1 VAVTIRQMRPE
12 DVPEAERVSDE
23 GFFALDTRKRRLD
36 EPEPA
41 RRSEAHRAVWTERTL
56 HLVRHDPEGCWVA
69 EDGSRM
75 VGMATSFR
83 REVLW
88 CLTTYAVLPEQQGQ
102 GIGTQ
107 LLAAVLHHG
116 RACSRWM
123 LSASPDPAA
132 VRVYHRAGF
141 ELHPQMYLSGTVDR
155 AALPVVEKV
164 REGSASDIDLMDS
177 IDRATRGA
185 GHGVDHELMVG
196 AWRLLVSDS
205 GTGSGYAYVDERGRV
220 ALLAASNRR
229 TATRLLWA
237 ALADGPAETTIGHV
251 TGANQWVLDVGFA
264 ARLVLRQDGY
274 LGLRGMKPPAPYVHN
289 GALL

>member
-1 VAVTIRQMRPE
+1 MGVTIRPMRAE

-23 GFFALDTRKRRLD
+23 GFFALDSRKRRVD
-36 EPEPA
+36 DPEAA
-41 RRSEAHRAVWTERTL
+41 RRTEAHRAVWIERTR

-69 EDGSRM
+69 EDETGM

-88 CLTTYAVLPEQQGQ
+88 CLTTYAVLPDRQGR

-107 LLAAVLHHG
+107 LLAAALHHG

-141 ELHPQMYLSGTVDR
+141 ALHPQMYLTGTVDR
-155 AALPVVEKV
+155 SAIPVVEKV
-164 REGSASDIDLMDS
+164 RDGSAADIELMDS
-177 IDRATRGA
+177 LDRAARGA
-185 GHGVDHELMVG
+185 GHGVDHELLV
-196 AWRLLVSDS
+196 AACRLLVSDS

-237 ALADGPAETTIGHV
+237 ALADGPPETTVGHV

-264 ARLVLRQDGY
+264 ARLTLRQDGF
-274 LGLRGMKPPAPYVHN
+274 LGLRGMKPPAPYVHH

>member
-1 VAVTIRQMRPE
+1 MAVTIRPMRPE

-23 GFFALDTRKRRLD
+23 GFFALDTRKRRTD
-36 EPEPA
+36 DPEPA
-41 RRSEAHRAVWTERTL
+41 RRSDSHRAVWIERTL
-56 HLVRHDPEGCWVA
+56 HLVRHDPDGCWVA
-69 EDGSRM
+69 EDGHRM

-88 CLTTYAVLPEQQGQ
+88 CLTTYAVLPDQQGQ

-107 LLAAVLHHG
+107 LMAAALHHG

-123 LSASPDPAA
+123 LSASPDAAA

-141 ELHPQMYLSGTVDR
+141 ELHPQMYLTGTVDR
-155 AALPVVEKV
+155 SAIPLVDKV
-164 REGSASDIDLMDS
+164 RDGSAADIDLMDS
-177 IDRATRGA
+177 VDRAARGA
-185 GHGVDHELMVG
+185 GHGVDHELMIG

-205 GTGSGYAYVDERGRV
+205 RTGSGYAYLDERGRV

-229 TATRLLWA
+229 TATRLLWT
-237 ALADGPAETTIGHV
+237 ALADGAAETTIGHV

-264 ARLVLRQDGY
+264 ARLTLKQDGF
-274 LGLRGMKPPAPYVHN
+274 LGVRGMKPPAPYVHH